1 MWHFRGIPYLFN
13 IDVFSLKPFDMIFQ
27 CKVVPNIE
35 DFSITPFD
43 MIFQCTAVPNIDQF
57 GITSF

>member
-27 CKVVPNIE
+27 CKVVPNI
-35 DFSITPFD
+35 DKFSIT
-43 MIFQCTAVPNIDQF
+43 
-57 GITSF
+57 SF